1 MTQIDEHLDDI
12 QAPLAHNGRGGTP
25 LPITQPAAPAESRRA
40 TQESTTNF
48 DFFNREASLLDYSE
62 RLLALA
68 EELTERL
75 RRAGVATLE
84 PTPGYIRALGPH
96 ASQSREVLVPRLA
109 VVPEDAERF
118 IRTMLGGWA
127 YGAIYRNSA
136 ERTAAL
142 SGWLERY
149 NWRRPHGAL
158 NHKPPGARL
167 AEQNNV
173 LGSYRS
179 WITPHRSSPPRSRA
193 RSSPCCRAA
202 LRLSQAPGSR

>member
-84 PTPGYIRALGPH
+84 PTPGISARSDRTRPSH
-96 ASQSREVLVPRLA
+96 A
-109 VVPEDAERF
+109 
-118 IRTMLGGWA
+118 
-127 YGAIYRNSA
+127 
-136 ERTAAL
+136 
-142 SGWLERY
+142 
-149 NWRRPHGAL
+149 
-158 NHKPPGARL
+158 
-167 AEQNNV
+167 
-173 LGSYRS
+173 RS
-179 WITPHRSSPPRSRA
+179 WF
-193 RSSPCCRAA
+193 
-202 LRLSQAPGSR
+202 PG